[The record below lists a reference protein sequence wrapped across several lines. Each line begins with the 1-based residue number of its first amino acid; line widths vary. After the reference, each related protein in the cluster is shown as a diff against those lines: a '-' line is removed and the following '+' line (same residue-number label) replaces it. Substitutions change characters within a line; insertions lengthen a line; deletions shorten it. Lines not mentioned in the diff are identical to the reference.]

1 VPSSP
6 RISERLRFGVL
17 GASWI
22 ADRAVLPAIHAA
34 GNAVATLIASRD
46 VSRAHTMADRHG
58 VARVATSYEELVEH
72 AEIDAVYIGLHNSL
86 HREWTLKALAAGKH
100 VLCEKPLAMSAA
112 EARVMAAASHASG
125 RILMEAFMY
134 RFHPRMQALPDSA
147 DGVRF
152 MHAGFAFALAGTDN
166 YRWHAGLGGGALLD
180 VGCYT
185 LDVAR
190 WLLGSPESVY
200 AAMTGE
206 AVDTSVVA
214 LLSFASGA
222 VATAW
227 ASFEGPEYQ
236 ELVLIDSGGR
246 RVIAQPFTAWRDP
259 DDPYRLMVEAFA
271 TSVLSDGPSPLPLSE
286 SIATAELIDR
296 VRQAA
301 STRTAT

>member
-22 ADRAVLPAIHAA
+22 ADRAVLPAIHSAA
-34 GNAVATLIASRD
+34 NAVATVIASRD
-46 VSRAHTMADRHG
+46 VSRAQTMADRHG
-58 VARVATSYEELVEH
+58 VPRVATSYEELVEH
-72 AEIDAVYIGLHNSL
+72 SEIDAVYIGLHNSL
-86 HREWTLKALAAGKH
+86 HREWTLNALAAGKH

-112 EARVMAAASHASG
+112 DAREMAAASHASG
-125 RILMEAFMY
+125 RTLMEAFMY
-134 RFHPRMQALPDSA
+134 RFHPRMQALQESV
-147 DGVRF
+147 DGVGF
-152 MHAGFAFALAGTDN
+152 IHAGFSFALAGADN
-166 YRWHAGLGGGALLD
+166 YRWHANLGGGALLD

-190 WLLGSPESVY
+190 WLLGTPETVY
-200 AAMTGE
+200 AAMIGD

-214 LLSFASGA
+214 LLSFSSGA

-236 ELVLIDSGGR
+236 ELVIVDAGGR
-246 RVIAQPFTAWRDP
+246 RAIAQPFTAWRDP

-271 TSVLSDGPSPLPLSE
+271 TSVLSNAPSPLPLAE

-296 VRQAA
+296 VRHAA
-301 STRTAT
+301 STRTAS